1 MKFHGNYQTI
11 DEISQNQGNKSLG
24 MRILWKKQ
32 KSENIRIIRHKWQNM
47 FQKLKKTKEY
57 QKK

>member
-32 KSENIRIIRHKWQNM
+32 KSENIRIIRHK
-47 FQKLKKTKEY
+47 
-57 QKK
+57 